1 MENKLSLFS
10 KPSSFIYGGIV
21 FTTIIVLWPIFMVL
35 AEMGGD
41 VQEQL
46 AIIAHNSTVYR
57 WNFMFATLIAPATAF
72 IMLLMA
78 YGVKVKK
85 HKPVLISVGELALSL
100 YVLSVSISYISQYTT
115 LFNHISK
122 GNLERSEN
130 WFFLNPDSYAYFFN
144 QLGYTFFAISALLI
158 GFGLLFEKGLVKVIG
173 VLLWLS
179 GALSIVA
186 FIGYIARNELINT
199 ATVASGIIML
209 PIGILVILL
218 GIKMKKHLGA

>member
-1 MENKLSLFS
+1 MENKLSLFK
-10 KPSSFIYGGIV
+10 KPSSFIYGGII

-46 AIIAHNSTVYR
+46 ALIAHNSTVYR

-72 IMLLMA
+72 IMLLLA
-78 YGVKVKK
+78 YGVQAKK
-85 HKPVLISVGELALSL
+85 HKPALISVGEFALAL
-100 YVLSVSISYISQYTT
+100 YVLSVSISYVSQYST
-115 LFNHISK
+115 LFNHIAN

-130 WFFLNPDSYAYFFN
+130 WFFLNPDSYAYLFN
-144 QLGYTFFAISALLI
+144 QLGYTFFAISAFLI
-158 GFGLLFEKGLVKVIG
+158 GYKLIFEKGLIRLIG
-173 VLLWLS
+173 LLLWLS
-179 GALSIVA
+179 GALSIIA

-199 ATVASGIIML
+199 ATVASGILML

-218 GIKMKKHLGA
+218 GIKMKRNK